1 MNFASDNTAGVAPEI
16 LAAIKRAN
24 EGSAAAYG
32 ADAVSR
38 RLDRRFG
45 DFFEHPV
52 RVFPVATGTA
62 ANALALAVLAPPWG
76 AIYAHEEAHVA
87 TDECG
92 APEFF
97 TGGAKV
103 VTVAGG
109 NAKIAAKELAR
120 QLDAQVTRVPH
131 NVNPAAVSLSQA
143 TEAGTV
149 YTPDEVAAVAAVAA
163 KRGMKL
169 HMDGARLANALVHL
183 GCRPAEITWQA
194 GVDALSL
201 GFTKNGALAAEAV
214 VFFGAVDA
222 DQVAYRR
229 KRGGHLF
236 SKMRYA
242 SVQLEAMLEGDLWR
256 KLAGHANAMADALAR
271 GLGAVPGARIVHPV
285 EANEVFVLVPERA
298 ARAFEQAQVGAH
310 RWNTGTPAIFRFV
323 TAFDTKLADV
333 CRAITI
339 ARSTIA
345 RSAAGA
351 AGPHPR
357 RRRRGA

>member
-1 MNFASDNTAGVAPEI
+1 MNFASDNTAGVAPEV

-24 EGSAAAYG
+24 QGSAAAYG
-32 ADAVSR
+32 ADETSR
-38 RLDRRFG
+38 RLDRRFA
-45 DFFEHPV
+45 DFFDHPV

-62 ANALALAVLAPPWG
+62 ANALALAAMTPPYG

-103 VTVAGG
+103 VTVAGD

-120 QLDAQVTRVPH
+120 QLDSQVMRVPH
-131 NVNPAAVSLSQA
+131 NMKPAAVSISQA

-149 YTPDEVAAVAAVAA
+149 YTPDDVAALAEVAAR
-163 KRGMKL
+163 RGLKL
-169 HMDGARLANALVHL
+169 HMDGARFANALVHL
-183 GCRPAEITWQA
+183 GCRPADATWKC

-214 VFFGAVDA
+214 IFFGAVDA

-242 SVQLEAMLEGDLWR
+242 SIQLEAMLDADLWR
-256 KLAGHANAMADALAR
+256 KLAGHANAMAAALAE
-271 GLGAVPGARIVHPV
+271 GLGAVPGARLVHPV
-285 EANEVFVLVPERA
+285 EANEVFVLVPDA
-298 ARAFEQAQVGAH
+298 VARAFARAHLGAH
-310 RWNTGTPAIFRFV
+310 RWNTGTPAMFRFV
-323 TAFDTKLADV
+323 TAFNTKLADV
-333 CRAITI
+333 RRAVTI
-339 ARSTIA
+339 AQ
-345 RSAAGA
+345 SAAAREGSR
-351 AGPHPR
+351 PR
-357 RRRRGA
+357 RRRAN